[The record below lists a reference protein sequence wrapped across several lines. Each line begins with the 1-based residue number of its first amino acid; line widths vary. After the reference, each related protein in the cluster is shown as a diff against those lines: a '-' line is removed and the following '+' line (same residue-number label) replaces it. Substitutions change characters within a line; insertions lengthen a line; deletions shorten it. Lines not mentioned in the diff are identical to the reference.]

1 MKQIVSKPTR
11 FREGNKPSLLN
22 LIVTSDFNPVGN
34 LKYEAPFGKSD
45 HLTVLFEIKDPYSAK
60 KNIKPE
66 GLDFI
71 RLDYKEFRND
81 LNKV

>member
-1 MKQIVSKPTR
+1 MISEPTR
-11 FREGNKPSLLN
+11 FREGNNPSLLD
-22 LIVTSDFNPVGN
+22 LILSTFFNFVGS
-34 LKYEAPFGKSD
+34 LKYEAPFNKSA
-45 HLTVLFEIKDPYSAK
+45 HFILLLEIKSSYSAK